1 MTNIK
6 ELEKVVSQDETMIKE
21 LRELADIYKRYD
33 VYRIANRLEQL
44 TNKAHTRLHWT
55 GNE

>member
-1 MTNIK
+1 VTNIK

-33 VYRIANRLEQL
+33 VYRIANRLEHL